1 MQLAPSQPPANHDFA
16 LEAEGGLDLRQIL
29 QLVLRR
35 KWVIAATVAASVLI
49 GALVT
54 IRAPKVYQASSKVLI
69 ELNTPRYLDDEVGEV
84 YDPGAYGYL
93 GLQQYYKTQYD
104 IIKGQPVAER
114 VVAMLGIDG
123 GALADALRAEG
134 AASVEDQVAG
144 DPLAGVEPAL
154 RNKIELV
161 GLAGLASRED
171 ILTALEDFDAIEFAQ
186 AKVTISSAEDSRI
199 VKIQVADTDPERA
212 ALFANAI
219 TDAYAEYN
227 LDLRTTAARSAVDW
241 LSGQLSDLKRKLEE
255 AEFALYEFKKE
266 NNIISVSLED
276 RQSMISQTLSEL
288 NSRLSETRARRI
300 ELEALR
306 DQSRRA
312 RNDGLTPESL
322 ESVSSSTVVQN
333 LKQSISAL
341 KQERAELATRYTAKH
356 PKRVEIAEK
365 VEALESELKSEI
377 DGLLT
382 AAEERYRAAQDT
394 EIRLRNAIE
403 KTKGEALEVN
413 KKEIDYTRLQREAKN
428 YASLYDLV
436 LKRQKETDL
445 TTLLNVNNV
454 RKFEAAKPPKA
465 PIKPRPV
472 MNMLVSLVLGVL
484 AGVGLAFLV
493 DMFDNTVK
501 SQKQVEETLGIPF
514 LGIVPMIKVG
524 RGPRNANNTPERDQ
538 YILENPRSAVAECTR
553 TIRTNLMFMATDRPM
568 NRLLFTS
575 ARPSEGKTTTAIS
588 VGVSMAQAGNRVL
601 LLD

>member
-1 MQLAPSQPPANHDFA
+1 
-16 LEAEGGLDLRQIL
+16 

-382 AAEERYRAAQDT
+382 AAE
-394 EIRLRNAIE
+394 
-403 KTKGEALEVN
+403 
-413 KKEIDYTRLQREAKN
+413 
-428 YASLYDLV
+428 
-436 LKRQKETDL
+436 
-445 TTLLNVNNV
+445 
-454 RKFEAAKPPKA
+454 
-465 PIKPRPV
+465 
-472 MNMLVSLVLGVL
+472 
-484 AGVGLAFLV
+484 
-493 DMFDNTVK
+493 
-501 SQKQVEETLGIPF
+501 SQCP
-514 LGIVPMIKVG
+514 
-524 RGPRNANNTPERDQ
+524 
-538 YILENPRSAVAECTR
+538 
-553 TIRTNLMFMATDRPM
+553 
-568 NRLLFTS
+568 
-575 ARPSEGKTTTAIS
+575 
-588 VGVSMAQAGNRVL
+588 
-601 LLD
+601 